1 MTRRGLSRILVS
13 LALVVASLAWTGL
26 TLQRTVFDATRSERV
41 IAALLDNQAVREA
54 LKRQLVGTADAAL
67 PEEVRGQITTEELN
81 GAVATALDDPRVRTA
96 VEHALVDSHRYV
108 IGEMDEPPLLDT
120 TVIDGVLRERLAAVN
135 PSVAAALPRIEPIR
149 IALPSAGLSPIAKAR
164 QLILDLT
171 PLLALTAACAALAG
185 LAISPN
191 KPGVLRRIG
200 FWAVSLGA
208 VWIVLRFAL
217 PALAEKLLGDSGV
230 ILAALAKALADGMG
244 GPGVV
249 LFGVGL
255 ALLGVASLVASMQ
268 RSLSATERRAQQG
281 RNGARDQARQ
291 ARQARRAQA
300 DEARQLKTAAR
311 AASRPARPSAPQGH
325 HQGRAADVAQPTGG
339 QTAGERSYTGNGSA
353 PSTEDPGTYRP
364 PTTGGSPT
372 SMVAMTGP
380 HPGAP
385 TPSHPPVGSM
395 RGATALPVPPT
406 VPSPPGQSRT
416 LPLAV
421 GVAETG
427 VLGVNPAGV
436 NPPMAIPL
444 TRRQR
449 TQPATAPEPAGPLAT
464 FLATS
469 LASPMDTDG
478 TPSERAHQAGAPTQR
493 EAASVIKAQAPNEWL
508 GGFPMHPG
516 SHQPIAGPAP
526 APPRWVEGVG
536 YVYEKPPTPAARW
549 IDGLGYV
556 LDSD

>member
-81 GAVATALDDPRVRTA
+81 GAVAAALDDPRVRTA

-135 PSVAAALPRIEPIR
+135 PSVAAALPQIEPIR
-149 IALPSAGLSPIAKAR
+149 LALPSAGLSPIAKAR
-164 QLILDLT
+164 QLILNLT

-268 RSLSATERRAQQG
+268 RSLSAAERRAQQG
-281 RNGARDQARQ
+281 RNEARDQ

-300 DEARQLKTAAR
+300 NEARQLKASAR
-311 AASRPARPSAPQGH
+311 AASRPARPAALQGD
-325 HQGRAADVAQPTGG
+325 HQGRAANVAQPTGG

-364 PTTGGSPT
+364 PTPGGSPDF
-372 SMVAMTGP
+372 SGGHDRAPPGRSDAESPTGRINAGSDRP
-380 HPGAP
+380 ACASHGALAPRPEPNAAPGGGRGRNWGARREPGGGEPTADHSAHPAPTHPARHSPGA
-385 TPSHPPVGSM
+385 G
-395 RGATALPVPPT
+395 GTAGHVPDH
-406 VPSPPGQSRT
+406 VPDHVPGY
-416 LPLAV
+416 
-421 GVAETG
+421 
-427 VLGVNPAGV
+427 
-436 NPPMAIPL
+436 
-444 TRRQR
+444 
-449 TQPATAPEPAGPLAT
+449 AP
-464 FLATS
+464 
-469 LASPMDTDG
+469 D
-478 TPSERAHQAGAPTQR
+478 
-493 EAASVIKAQAPNEWL
+493 
-508 GGFPMHPG
+508 
-516 SHQPIAGPAP
+516 
-526 APPRWVEGVG
+526 
-536 YVYEKPPTPAARW
+536 
-549 IDGLGYV
+549 
-556 LDSD
+556 

>member
-41 IAALLDNQAVREA
+41 ITALLDNQAVREA

-67 PEEVRGQITTEELN
+67 PEEVRSQITTEELN
-81 GAVATALDDPRVRTA
+81 GAVAVALDDPRVRTA
-96 VEHALVDSHRYV
+96 VEHALVNSHRYV

-120 TVIDGVLRERLAAVN
+120 TIIDSVLRERLATVN
-135 PSVAAALPRIEPIR
+135 PSVAAALPQIEPIR
-149 IALPSAGLSPIAKAR
+149 LALPSAGLSPIAKAR
-164 QLILDLT
+164 QLIVNLT
-171 PLLALTAACAALAG
+171 PLLALTAACAALAS
-185 LAISPN
+185 LVISPN

-230 ILAALAKALADGMG
+230 ILASLAKALADGMG

-255 ALLGVASLVASMQ
+255 ALLGVASLLARMQ
-268 RSLSATERRAQQG
+268 RSLSATERGAQQG
-281 RNGARDQARQ
+281 PKETRDQARQ
-291 ARQARRAQA
+291 PRRAQA
-300 DEARQLKTAAR
+300 DKAPQLQAAAR
-311 AASRPARPSAPQGH
+311 
-325 HQGRAADVAQPTGG
+325 
-339 QTAGERSYTGNGSA
+339 TAGERIYTGNGSA

-364 PTTGGSPT
+364 RTTGRSPT
-372 SMVAMTGP
+372 SV
-380 HPGAP
+380 
-385 TPSHPPVGSM
+385 
-395 RGATALPVPPT
+395 
-406 VPSPPGQSRT
+406 
-416 LPLAV
+416 
-421 GVAETG
+421 
-427 VLGVNPAGV
+427 
-436 NPPMAIPL
+436 
-444 TRRQR
+444 
-449 TQPATAPEPAGPLAT
+449 AGPLTAS
-464 FLATS
+464 LATP
-469 LASPMDTDG
+469 LTNPMDTDR
-478 TPSERAHQAGAPTQR
+478 TPSERAHQAGAPTQH
-493 EAASVIKAQAPNEWL
+493 EKASVTKAQAPNDWL

-536 YVYEKPPTPAARW
+536 YVYEQPPTPAARW